1 MERSLLCVRKQ
12 RVVHDLTCL
21 WGKVLSK
28 KVLQSLQSRKRCCRS
43 WLFEENKDRH
53 NLDCE
58 NIQTVGQILMPKDTQ
73 LSLVSPASL
82 KKSLHRPDLSSPGCD
97 LDTNFYII
105 ILSLNVHHFKSN
117 VKQKLISQPFILPH
131 FILQTSKSPFRLSPH
146 DKLHTPENW
155 FFQRSSLTLYVSTW
169 PKSMILI
176 TALHTWPTAC

>member
-1 MERSLLCVRKQ
+1 MYTHNWKKWKMERSLLCVRKQ

-43 WLFEENKDRH
+43 WLFEKENKDRH

-82 KKSLHRPDLSSPGCD
+82 QKSLHRPDLSSPGCD
-97 LDTNFYII
+97 SDTNFYII

-117 VKQKLISQPFILPH
+117 VKQKLISQPFILDY
-131 FILQTSKSPFRLSPH
+131 IANL
-146 DKLHTPENW
+146 
-155 FFQRSSLTLYVSTW
+155 
-169 PKSMILI
+169 
-176 TALHTWPTAC
+176 